1 MEVCDALSRRVGTIA
16 QGTAIVEGA
25 LTGAGGV
32 WTTLLDVPLLFT
44 LCIRTIIKTG
54 HCYGYALDR
63 PTDKAWV
70 LGALAVALSSTK
82 ERRTELMA
90 RLREIEDLLLEET
103 QEQVVVEETASLLT
117 QIEVFEDIPVF
128 GAVTGGLLNLSVAHR
143 ADVTAR
149 HLFQERWLRD
159 QGKVDEIEPSP
170 DASKAPSLT
179 GMVGRLLA
187 HRLQHHLRRQFRRG
201 IPGLSPRRGL
211 RPGHRFDPLGVPRRG
226 QGGDRRSRRL
236 ARARPPAGMAS
247 PGPHSKEA
255 RGLRGGLG
263 LGSVHRARSSPR
275 GRSETSD
282 LSEIQR
288 VLFRFGSQEE
298 DVMADRQSGNS
309 TVTAAETSASRDG
322 SVTVSREQLIELLNE
337 DLAREYQAIIAY
349 VVYSQVLKG
358 AAVHEHRR
366 GAGDARRGGA
376 GARADH
382 LQADRLPGRHAD
394 RRRRSR

>member
-1 MEVCDALSRRVGTIA
+1 MSRTVAKQKPSLTEYETRQVEKIAAWKAEYPNPFGELFRRAAQPIAKVVEAVFPDSLALAAINAAYRASELSATRSDIEVQAGVGDLSELRHKPMEVCDALSRRVGTIA

-159 QGKVDEIEPSP
+159 QGKVDEIEPAP
-170 DASKAPSLT
+170 ELEDALADRL
-179 GMVGRLLA
+179 VGRLLP
-187 HRLQHHLRRQFRRG
+187 HRLYHHLRCQLRRG
-201 IPGLSPRRGL
+201 IPGLSRRRGL
-211 RPGHRFDPLGVPRRG
+211 GPGHRFDPLGLPRRG

-236 ARARPPAGMAS
+236 ARRRPPAGTAS
-247 PGPHSKEA
+247 PGPHSKE
-255 RGLRGGLG
+255 G
-263 LGSVHRARSSPR
+263 PR
-275 GRSETSD
+275 
-282 LSEIQR
+282 L
-288 VLFRFGSQEE
+288 
-298 DVMADRQSGNS
+298 
-309 TVTAAETSASRDG
+309 
-322 SVTVSREQLIELLNE
+322 
-337 DLAREYQAIIAY
+337 
-349 VVYSQVLKG
+349 
-358 AAVHEHRR
+358 
-366 GAGDARRGGA
+366 A
-376 GARADH
+376 GA
-382 LQADRLPGRHAD
+382 
-394 RRRRSR
+394 